1 MGKLDMETPRQKSGI
16 RLTAVFPFAFS
27 SAAFILTL
35 LAVLSGTQ
43 PSTFEDGDM
52 VTVCSALPLPHPK
65 KKLYAKLLLVKYI
78 ESWSKHYQIYPSH
91 KHTKTKLNS

>member
-1 MGKLDMETPRQKSGI
+1 MDNPRQKSGI

-52 VTVCSALPLPHPK
+52 VTVFSALPLPSK
-65 KKLYAKLLLVKYI
+65 TLYAKLLLVKYI
-78 ESWSKHYQIYPSH
+78 ESWSKHYQIYPSQ
-91 KHTKTKLNS
+91 KHTKTELNS